1 MYFLFLFFS
10 TLSPSL
16 SSLSLS
22 DFSLVV
28 GGGMIGIWMCMWIL
42 VCIVLLLLFLKSF
55 YFESLCVGLWELR
68 ENFGREMDD
77 EYAKLIRRM
86 NPPRYV
92 AKFCYEINF
101 LLGVWR
107 RLVFMVMGFDWI
119 FFFGK
124 RVCDFFSLASSFSFL
139 KIVVMAIGRIYFWV
153 LHKLSF
159 FFSFCV
165 WIFVWF
171 LRKQRKQKKIE
182 NWSLIY
188 LNKTN

>member
-1 MYFLFLFFS
+1 
-10 TLSPSL
+10 
-16 SSLSLS
+16 
-22 DFSLVV
+22 
-28 GGGMIGIWMCMWIL
+28 MIGIWMCMWIL

-55 YFESLCVGLWELR
+55 YFESLCVGLRELR

-159 FFSFCV
+159 FFPSVFE
-165 WIFVWF
+165 F
-171 LRKQRKQKKIE
+171 LFGFLESRGNKRK
-182 NWSLIY
+182 L
-188 LNKTN
+188 KTEALFI